1 MKRVEGIWAELSAN
15 QDDPREVE
23 LAKVQDLKS
32 LVAKYNNLAESI
44 DGQVVKIA
52 NALEPLKRIGNE
64 IESGQS
70 KLDSLQ
76 KELFDAM
83 SEISEKA
90 KELGLSANDI
100 PEWKNAKALYNEHTR
115 IQGQYDKA
123 VRAVD
128 SAYSSARS
136 L

>member
-76 KELFDAM
+76 KQLFDVM
-83 SEISEKA
+83 QDINEKANDLGLGLGDVPEWNTA
-90 KELGLSANDI
+90 KEL
-100 PEWKNAKALYNEHTR
+100 YNQHTR

-123 VRAVD
+123 VRAID
-128 SAYSSARS
+128 SAYREARS

>member
-1 MKRVEGIWAELSAN
+1 MKRVEGVWAELSAN
-15 QDDPREVE
+15 QNQEVQ
-23 LAKVQDLKS
+23 LAKVTDLRK
-32 LVAKYNNLAESI
+32 LVAQYSSLAESI
-44 DGQVVKIA
+44 DGQVIKIA
-52 NALEPLKRIGNE
+52 DALEPLKRIGNQ

-70 KLDSLQ
+70 KLDALQ
-76 KELFDAM
+76 KELFDVM
-83 SEISEKA
+83 SEISDKA
-90 KELGLSANDI
+90 KELGMAATDI
-100 PEWKNAKALYNEHTR
+100 PEWKNAKELYNEHTR

>member
-1 MKRVEGIWAELSAN
+1 MKRVEGIWAELSAK
-15 QDDPREVE
+15 QSQEVE